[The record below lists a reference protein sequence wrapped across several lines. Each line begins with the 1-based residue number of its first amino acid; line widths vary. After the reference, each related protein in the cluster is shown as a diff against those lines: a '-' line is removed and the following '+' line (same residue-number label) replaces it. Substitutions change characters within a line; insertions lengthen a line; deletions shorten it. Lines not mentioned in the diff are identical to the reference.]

1 MEVARYHGMT
11 KQKGANRIAELL
23 SYINLPGELLFR
35 LPRELSGGQLQR
47 LAIARALITAPA
59 FIVADEPLSALDIS
73 VQAQLL
79 KLLCELRDRFEM
91 TMLFISHDIVVVK
104 YLCDRV
110 AVMYLGVLV
119 EVAGAQ
125 ELFENSLHPYTQAL
139 IAAAPRLDADRN
151 EKREILEGDPAG
163 TINALPGCPFA
174 PRCRYCQDLC
184 RRERPELVERGTEHW
199 VACHVASP

>member
-1 MEVARYHGMT
+1 MS
-11 KQKGANRIAELL
+11 KQEGSDRIAELL
-23 SYINLPGELLFR
+23 SYIDLPEELLFR

-47 LAIARALITAPA
+47 LAIARALITGPE

-73 VQAQLL
+73 VQSQLL

-119 EVAGAQ
+119 ELARAR

-139 IAAAPRLDADRN
+139 IAAVPRLNADRN
-151 EKREILEGDPAG
+151 EKREILEGDPTGA
-163 TINALPGCPFA
+163 INALSGCPFA
-174 PRCRYCQDLC
+174 PRCRYCQESC
-184 RRERPELVERGTEHW
+184 RQERPELVQRGAEHW
-199 VACHVASP
+199 VACHRPLTSP